1 VTRPFNPPSSPR
13 LAERV
18 LLLLF
23 LLSLSLVNPWIHGD
37 GIGYYAL
44 ARAPL
49 IEHSFDFTHDYQ
61 SANAAFREARLNDQG
76 QPLAFFRTVTG
87 HLDNHF
93 SVGPAMLW
101 SPFLLLAH
109 AGVHLARALGSG
121 VAADGFS
128 APYRLAMAFATCLY
142 GFLGLFLSFQLA
154 RKYTSALWALLA
166 TITIWWATSLAVYM
180 YFNPSWSHAHSAFV
194 VALFLWYWDRTRGT
208 RSLRQWFLLAVVSGL
223 MLNVYY
229 ANAMLLAVLLAE
241 ALPQY
246 RNAIRSTNAAPEP
259 ATPPASLLFH
269 HLLFVAVTL
278 VCLIPVF
285 LTRLVIYGNPFT
297 SGYIPLRY
305 WLWSSPA
312 FFDVLFSSNHGL
324 IVWTPIVLLSFLGL
338 IFLIRRAPKIGIPF
352 FIGALAFYLFISLYP
367 DWAGISSFG
376 NRFFISLTPL
386 FVVGLAVLLDAAS
399 RLFSAAF
406 PFKLLSSALL
416 AAFIL
421 WNLGLMFQWG
431 IHLVPARGNVDFP
444 QMISNQF
451 TVVPRS
457 VFSRLRTYVFHRRAM
472 MQQIEEGDRQQR
484 KQFEL
489 PD

>member
-1 VTRPFNPPSSPR
+1 VTQPLNPRPSSR
-13 LAERV
+13 SSERI
-18 LLLLF
+18 LTLLF
-23 LLSLSLVNPWIHGD
+23 LFSLSLLNPWIHGD

-49 IEHSFDFTHDYQ
+49 IEHSLDFTHDYQ
-61 SANAAFREARLNDQG
+61 SANTAFRESRLDEQG
-76 QPLAFFRTVTG
+76 QPLPIFRTPTG

-93 SVGPAMLW
+93 SVGPAILW
-101 SPFLLLAH
+101 SPFLLIAH
-109 AGVHLARALGSG
+109 AGVQFARALGSQ
-121 VAADGFS
+121 VRADGFS
-128 APYRLAMAFATCLY
+128 SPYHLAMAFATCLY
-142 GFLGLFLSFQLA
+142 GFLGLLLSLGLA
-154 RKYTSALWALLA
+154 RKYTTDVWALLA
-166 TITIWWATSLAVYM
+166 TVTIWWATSLPVYM
-180 YFNPSWSHAHSAFV
+180 YFNPAWSHAQSAFV
-194 VALFLWYWDRTRGT
+194 VALFLSYWYQTRPA
-208 RSLRQWFLLAVVSGL
+208 RALRQWFVLALISGL

-229 ANAMLLAVLLAE
+229 ANAMLLTVLVAE

-246 RNAIRSTNAAPEP
+246 RSAIRAKKEAVEP
-259 ATPPASLLFH
+259 ATPFVSLLLR
-269 HLLFVAVTL
+269 HLLFVAVTF
-278 VCLIPVF
+278 VCLVPIF
-285 LTRLVIYGNPFT
+285 LTRLVIYGSPFV

-312 FFDVLFSSNHGL
+312 FFHVLFSSNHGL
-324 IVWTPIVLLSFLGL
+324 ILWTPIVFVSFIGL
-338 IFLIRRAPKIGIPF
+338 IILIRRDPKVGVPF
-352 FIGALAFYLFISLYP
+352 FFAALAFYAFIAVYP

-376 NRFFISLTPL
+376 NRFFVSLTPL
-386 FVVGLAVLLDAAS
+386 FVLGLAVLLDDTS
-399 RLFSAAF
+399 RPFVSARA
-406 PFKLLSSALL
+406 FKLLASSTL

-431 IHLVPARGNVDFP
+431 VHLVPARGSVDFQ

-457 VFSRLRTYVFHRRAM
+457 IFSRLHAYFFNRRAM